1 MDRREF
7 SQIVRREVRLV
18 IAKSRPNTL
27 FEQAFYDL
35 REKAKGIKDGWEQ
48 EAQKKLQDQLVAD
61 LRSKGSTVMDAKLS
75 LGRYRGSSFVTSFK
89 LKIKVK
95 NETEANKIAEYLR
108 GKYSPKWKV
117 KNVSEDGV
125 ADLNVR

>member
-1 MDRREF
+1 MNRREF
-7 SQIVRREVRLV
+7 TIIARAAVQEV

-35 REKAKGIKDGWEQ
+35 REKAKGIKTGWEE
-48 EAQKKLQDQLVAD
+48 EAKTKLQAQLVKD
-61 LRSKGSTVMDAKLS
+61 LRSKGVTVMDAKLS

-89 LKIKVK
+89 LKVRVK
-95 NETEANKIAEYLR
+95 DEADAEKMATYLR

-117 KNVSEDGV
+117 KKVSEDGV